1 MVNTDNFLSVSHLNI
16 SFNGNTVIKDLSFN
30 IKKGTLTSFLGPSG
44 SGKTTVLRA
53 IAGLNQAFAG
63 QITLDGQDITNLAP
77 NQRNIG
83 MIFQS
88 YALFPNLTVF
98 DNIAYGLRVQKKPKT
113 EIEKAVTDMLAIIG
127 LTDRRDY
134 YPANL
139 SGGQRQRVAIA
150 RSMVLEPKLLLLDEP
165 LSALDAKTRVE
176 LRNQIKRYQ
185 QELGITMIFV
195 THDQTEAMAIS
206 DDVLIMSLGELEQ
219 QGSAMEIYTNPKT
232 MFVADFIGNHNVLA
246 ATDLAML
253 GLGADQPDGQYII
266 RPELLEH
273 VMPANLNGYAPIEGQ
288 VVEMAV
294 LGNRIE
300 YSLKTAT
307 GHVVKAECMNQN
319 INFTLNDEIKVYLKV
334 AEIKKVG

>member
-1 MVNTDNFLSVSHLNI
+1 MDNFLSVSNLNI

-53 IAGLNQAFAG
+53 IAGLNQAIGG
-63 QITLDGQDITNLAP
+63 QILLDGQDITNLQP

-98 DNIAYGLRVQKKPKT
+98 DNIAYGLRVQKKSKV
-113 EIEKAVTDMLAIIG
+113 EIDQAVTDMLAVIG
-127 LTDRRDY
+127 LTERRDY

-139 SGGQRQRVAIA
+139 SGGQKQRVAIA

-206 DDVLIMSLGELEQ
+206 DDVLIMSAGELEQ

-232 MFVADFIGNHNVLA
+232 MFVADFIGNHNVLT
-246 ATDLAML
+246 ATDLAAV
-253 GLGADQPDGQYII
+253 GLGDQKAAGQYII
-266 RPELLEH
+266 RPELFEH
-273 VMPANLNGYAPIEGQ
+273 VRPADLTNYVQLTGR
-288 VVEMAV
+288 VSEMAI
-294 LGNRIE
+294 LGNHIE
-300 YSLKTAT
+300 YSLALPS
-307 GHVVKAECMNQN
+307 GHCLKAECLNQN
-319 INFTLNDEIKVYLKV
+319 INFTLDDTINVYVKATEIKQ
-334 AEIKKVG
+334 VG

>member
-1 MVNTDNFLSVSHLNI
+1 
-16 SFNGNTVIKDLSFN
+16 
-30 IKKGTLTSFLGPSG
+30 
-44 SGKTTVLRA
+44 
-53 IAGLNQAFAG
+53 
-63 QITLDGQDITNLAP
+63 
-77 NQRNIG
+77 

-98 DNIAYGLRVQKKPKT
+98 DNIAYGLRVQKKSKE
-113 EIEKAVTDMLAIIG
+113 EIENAVTQMLEVIG
-127 LTDRRDY
+127 LTTRRDY
-134 YPANL
+134 YPDNL
-139 SGGQRQRVAIA
+139 SGGQKQRVVIA

-246 ATDLAML
+246 DTDLATL
-253 GLGADQPDGQYII
+253 GLGVKQPDAQYII
-266 RPELLEH
+266 RPELFEH
-273 VMPANLNGYAPIEGQ
+273 VKPVDMTDYVTINGR
-288 VVEMAV
+288 VVEIAV
-294 LGNRIE
+294 LGNHIE
-300 YSLKTAT
+300 YHVETVT
-307 GHVVKAECMNQN
+307 GLRLKAECLNQN
-319 INFTLNDEIKVYLKV
+319 INFNVNDQIDVYVKTT
-334 AEIKKVG
+334 EIKKVG